1 MEASRIGLAGGQWLV
16 ANCGKFPSEKGC
28 KLVLM
33 GPIDQRADLVEA
45 AVAHAISA
53 HGHTDSP
60 ELRRELDKF
69 LEVVT
74 F

>member
-1 MEASRIGLAGGQWLV
+1 MEASKLGLAGQWLV
-16 ANCGKFPSEKGC
+16 ANCGKFPSEKAC

-33 GPIDQRADLVEA
+33 GPIGQRSDLVEA
-45 AVAHAISA
+45 AAAHAVSA

-60 ELRRELDKF
+60 ELRKELDKF